1 MTRMKFHK
9 KKGNTFRLPDVEDT
23 GTHRIEDVVFLPPQP
38 KRGTTLR
45 SAEQFKF
52 DCERL
57 QYYNVE

>member
-9 KKGNTFRLPDVEDT
+9 KGNTFRFPDVEDT
-23 GTHRIEDVVFLPPQP
+23 DTHRIEDVVFLPQP
-38 KRGTTLR
+38 KCGTTLR

-57 QYYNVE
+57 QHYNVE

>member
-1 MTRMKFHK
+1 MKFHK
-9 KKGNTFRLPDVEDT
+9 KENTFRFPDIEDT
-23 GTHRIEDVVFLPPQP
+23 GTHRKENVVFLLPQP

-57 QYYNVE
+57 QHYNVE

>member
-9 KKGNTFRLPDVEDT
+9 KGNMFCFPDVEDT
-23 GTHRIEDVVFLPPQP
+23 GTHRIEDVVFLLPQP
-38 KRGTTLR
+38 KCGTFLR

-57 QYYNVE
+57 QHYNVV